1 MMKLIAVLILPT
13 HWQKKNNNNTRIITR
28 TNQLEDMQ

>member
-13 HWQKKNNNNTRIITR
+13 HWQKTTTTTTRESLQEQTS
-28 TNQLEDMQ
+28 